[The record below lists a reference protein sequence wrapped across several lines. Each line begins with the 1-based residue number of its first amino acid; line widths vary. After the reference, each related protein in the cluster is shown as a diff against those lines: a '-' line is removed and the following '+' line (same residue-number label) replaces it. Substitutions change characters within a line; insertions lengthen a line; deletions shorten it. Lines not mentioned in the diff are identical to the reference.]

1 MNNETLQTPASS
13 THSLFRLPMNRMKR
27 LPVTVTHVFVAISL
41 ILFITACSG
50 ERYTELMSA
59 ARDGNNDAV
68 KRVLDLGVEI
78 NQRTSRGK
86 TALMLAASNGH
97 TDTVK
102 LLLDRGA
109 DLSMTDD
116 YGTTAL
122 IVSATGGKSDTTALL
137 IKSGANPLLKDTS
150 GGSALTNA
158 TFFGHTDTVKILLDS
173 LQDLPKED
181 GEELL
186 MLAAGFGH
194 LEIAKALFAKGVSA
208 NASGAMGHS
217 ALMAATAFNKPEMV
231 KLLLTQGADP
241 SAKDE
246 EGISAIDVATDKE
259 FNDILALFE
268 KAKQASQKQLQST
281 LTPNKKTPDK
291 KK

>member
-1 MNNETLQTPASS
+1 MVLGSII
-13 THSLFRLPMNRMKR
+13 F
-27 LPVTVTHVFVAISL
+27 FL
-41 ILFITACSG
+41 IACSG

-68 KRVLDLGVEI
+68 KRVLDMGVEI

-109 DLSMTDD
+109 DLTVADD

-122 IVSATGGKSDTTALL
+122 IVSATSGKTDTTALL
-137 IKSGANPLLKDTS
+137 AKSGANPLLKDTS

-158 TFFGHTDTVKILLDS
+158 VFFGHTDTVKILLDS
-173 LQDLPKED
+173 LKDLPKED

-194 LEIAKALFAKGVSA
+194 MEIASALLAKGVPP
-208 NASGAMGHS
+208 NASGAKGHS

-231 KLLLTQGADP
+231 KLLLQQGADP
-241 SAKDE
+241 LIKDE
-246 EGISAIDVATDKE
+246 DGMNAIDVAKDKE
-259 FNDILALFE
+259 FQDILALLQDAQ
-268 KAKQASQKQLQST
+268 KIQNPQQQGKQKQAQQNEPKIKSK
-281 LTPNKKTPDK
+281 
-291 KK
+291 